1 MRAPVRSAV
10 SASLLASSLA
20 AAAAILVVVGAP
32 APAFAAGNPAGDPAA
47 VAKVTNLNKKA
58 IDAYNKQDYDTARQL
73 LKEALQTAADANL
86 DTHPI
91 TARTHIHFGIVA
103 IVGYKQREVGIK
115 QFRKALEIQPDIK
128 LTKSLIT
135 PELQDAFEEAVLAA
149 GDQGGGGGGAATAQQ
164 GGDQQQSDDNKQAAA
179 EGGEESAA
187 PSGGQGEEGDED
199 ATPRKRPKVT
209 ARKKHKEEEG
219 EGDEGGGGG
228 FFLSLQVGSG
238 VGLSSGNGELD
249 PINHKLSSP
258 GFAAAQAGQ
267 IAPEV
272 GYFLNKDMLLSL
284 QLRYQFVTGVNGEAQ
299 PPGTTGCGSDG
310 FCTPGKSALAVFA
323 KATWLFGDGGL
334 HWTIGGQ
341 IGGGNIRHAVSFNN
355 NNCAAAAGGPYNQS
369 CVDTLA
375 GGPFLIGPT
384 AGIMWDLGSSV
395 DLIVALNTALG
406 VPKFTF
412 NLDFNL
418 GIGFRL

>member
-1 MRAPVRSAV
+1 MRAPARLAV

-20 AAAAILVVVGAP
+20 AAAVVIVVAGTP
-32 APAFAAGNPAGDPAA
+32 APAFAANPEGDPAA

-58 IDAYNKQDYDTARQL
+58 LDAYGKQDYDTARQL
-73 LKEALQTAADANL
+73 LKEALEVAANANL
-86 DTHPI
+86 DSHPI
-91 TARTHIHFGIVA
+91 TARTHIHFGVVA

-115 QFRKALEIQPDIK
+115 QFRKALAIQPDIK

-135 PELQDAFEEAVLAA
+135 PELQDAFEEAAIA
-149 GDQGGGGGGAATAQQ
+149 GDQGGGGAAAAQQ
-164 GGDQQQSDDNKQAAA
+164 GGDGQGDQQQGA
-179 EGGEESAA
+179 EGGGAA
-187 PSGGQGEEGDED
+187 QAAGGGEGEEGDEEGGSHKG
-199 ATPRKRPKVT
+199 AKVT
-209 ARKKHKEEEG
+209 ARKKHKTEEG
-219 EGDEGGGGG
+219 EGEEEGGGGA
-228 FFLSLQVGSG
+228 FFLSLQLGSG

-272 GYFLNKDMLLSL
+272 GYFLSKDMLLSL
-284 QLRYQFVTGVNGEAQ
+284 QLRYQYVTGVNGEPQ
-299 PPGTTGCGSDG
+299 PQNTTGCGSDA
-310 FCTPGKSALAVFA
+310 FCTPSKSALAAFA
-323 KATWLFGDGGL
+323 KATWLFGEGSL
-334 HWTIGGQ
+334 RWTIGGQ

-355 NNCAAAAGGPYNQS
+355 NNCKASASDSMTQT

-384 AGIMWDLGSSV
+384 AGLMWGLGSTV
-395 DLIVALNTALG
+395 DLIAALNTALG

-412 NLDFNL
+412 NIDFDI
-418 GIGFRL
+418 GIGFRI